1 MRPTPAYDVIVTGG
15 GAAGVAAAVGAARC
29 GARTLLLE
37 RYGFLGGAATNAN
50 VLSYCGFFVA
60 GNAAAPAVR
69 GVGGAVLDRLGRLG
83 LDVGPLRAPSGN
95 WIVMLDAEALKFALD
110 EQVKTENL
118 TLGLHA
124 LVTGVVRE
132 AGRLEA
138 IRVTDHAGTHEIAAV
153 AFVDASGE
161 ANLAALSGVP
171 AAAGAAAPHGLQ
183 AASFPVRIGGA
194 TPDARPDRALL
205 RDLTARFLAT
215 HPGAPIR
222 LSGGGLLALPFTGEW
237 WWTGIDLRTDGLSFA
252 SLTAAEVEGRRLAHA
267 FLPVLRGLAG
277 FERAFITATGPQ
289 IGIRET
295 RHVRTLAQVTEADVA
310 AGRILPDGIARGAW
324 PMEVHATPGQPVFR
338 PVGGAGVF
346 AIPYGALRADGIA
359 NLWLAGRTIGADP
372 SAYGSVRVMGTGFAT
387 GHAAG
392 VAAALDRGQPGALTA
407 IRRALAAQDAL
418 L

>member
-1 MRPTPAYDVIVTGG
+1 MIVTGG
-15 GAAGVAAAVGAARC
+15 GAAGVAAAAGAARC

-60 GNAAAPAVR
+60 GNTAAPAVR

-83 LDVGPLRAPSGN
+83 LDVAPLRAPSGN

-110 EQVKTENL
+110 EQVAVANL

-124 LVTGVVRE
+124 LVTGVVRG

-138 IRVTDHAGTHEIAAV
+138 VRVTDHAGTREIAAA

-161 ANLAALSGVP
+161 ATLAALAGVP
-171 AAAGAAAPHGLQ
+171 AAAGPAAHDLQ
-183 AASFPVRIGGA
+183 AASFPVRIGGSA
-194 TPDARPDRALL
+194 PAARPDRALL
-205 RDLTARFLAT
+205 RELTARFLAAN
-215 HPGAPIR
+215 PGAPIR
-222 LSGGGLLALPFTGEW
+222 PSGGGLLALPFTGEW

-252 SLTAAEVEGRRLAHA
+252 SLTAAEVEGRRLAQA

-277 FERAFITATGPQ
+277 FERAFIAATGPQ

-310 AGRILPDGIARGAW
+310 AGRTLPDGIARGAW
-324 PMEVHATPGQPVFR
+324 PMEVHTSPGQPVFH

-346 AIPYGALRADGIA
+346 GIPCGALRAEGIG

-372 SAYGSVRVMGTGFAT
+372 AAYGSVRVMGTGFAT

-392 VAAALDRGQPGALTA
+392 VAAALDRGQPEALAA
-407 IRRALAAQDAL
+407 IRRELAAQDAL